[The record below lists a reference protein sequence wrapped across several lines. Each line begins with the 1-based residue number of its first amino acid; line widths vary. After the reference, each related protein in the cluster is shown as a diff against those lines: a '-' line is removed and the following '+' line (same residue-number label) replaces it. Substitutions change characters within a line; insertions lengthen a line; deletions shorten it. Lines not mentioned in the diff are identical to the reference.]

1 MKNVQNLFEY
11 ILVLVLEKLIG
22 ALPWRWALAFGRGLG
37 RFTYSVLAIRKQ
49 VALDN
54 LHQAFPDK
62 DPAEI
67 EQIARRAYLHFGQ
80 SIIEFVRMPTLPAGY
95 FKEMIRFVPEDFV
108 ARVQQQPCGAICLSA
123 HFGNW
128 ELLAAS
134 LAQAGIAMIGVAR
147 EQRNH
152 LVDRLIARN
161 RHQLGIETVPT
172 GMAVRAIVK
181 ALKQN
186 KFIALLGDQ
195 DAHREGVF
203 VNFMGR
209 PSSTAPGPASLAL
222 KTGAPIFFGAIVRE
236 KNGGHTAYLE
246 RVDYADLSGD
256 TPENI
261 KTLTQR
267 HAAVLERY
275 VRNWPE
281 QWFWMHKR
289 WKTKP
294 DES

>member
-1 MKNVQNLFEY
+1 VKNIQNFGEY
-11 ILVLVLEKLIG
+11 ILVLVLEKFIC
-22 ALPWRWALAFGRGLG
+22 ALPWSWALAFGRGLG
-37 RFTYSVLAIRKQ
+37 RFSYSVLAIRKK
-49 VALDN
+49 VACDN
-54 LHQAFPDK
+54 LQKAFPEK
-62 DPAEI
+62 DQTEI
-67 EQIARRAYLHFGQ
+67 DDIARQNYLHFGQ
-80 SIIEFVRMPTLPAGY
+80 AIIEFLRMPTMSAAY
-95 FKEMIRFVPEDFV
+95 FQEKIRFVPNDFV
-108 ARVQQQPCGAICLSA
+108 AGILQQPCGAICLSG

-134 LAQAGIAMIGVAR
+134 LAQAGIAMIGVAK

-152 LVDRLIARN
+152 LVDRMIARN
-161 RHQLGIETVPT
+161 RRQLGIETVPT
-172 GMAVRAIVK
+172 GMAVRAVVK

-222 KTGAPIFFGAIVRE
+222 KTGAPIIFGAIVRGE
-236 KNGGHTAYLE
+236 NGRHTAYLE
-246 RVDYADLSGD
+246 RVDFSDLSSD
-256 TPENI
+256 SPENI
-261 KTLTQR
+261 KILTQR
-267 HAAVLERY
+267 HAALLEKYIRH
-275 VRNWPE
+275 WPE